1 MNNIQKLHNDIN
13 DKVGFYNEASKY
25 FKVKA
30 ISIRNNW
37 FGTLPN
43 VPEKYEKELVSIAQ
57 AYRKNEIKKINVKST
72 TIKS

>member
-43 VPEKYEKELVSIAQ
+43 VPD
-57 AYRKNEIKKINVKST
+57 KNEDELIGLLQNYIKTERKR
-72 TIKS
+72 

>member
-25 FKVKA
+25 FKVKP

-43 VPEKYEKELVSIAQ
+43 VPNKNKDELIRLLQ
-57 AYRKNEIKKINVKST
+57 NY
-72 TIKS
+72 IKSERKR

>member
-1 MNNIQKLHNDIN
+1 MNNVQKLHNDIN

-43 VPEKYEKELVSIAQ
+43 VPD
-57 AYRKNEIKKINVKST
+57 KNEDELIRLLQNY
-72 TIKS
+72 IKSERNR

>member
-43 VPEKYEKELVSIAQ
+43 VPD
-57 AYRKNEIKKINVKST
+57 KNEDELIRLLQNYIKTERKR
-72 TIKS
+72 